1 LIGTPVAL
9 HAGARVVTVGGPV
22 VAAVVKPHV
31 KGTTGAPSADVA
43 GAPMVI
49 VIMVFAGKGFTGVNC
64 AESLAAI

>member
-49 VIMVFAGKGFTGVNC
+49 VIMVFAG
-64 AESLAAI
+64 